1 MLKHEQ
7 RKNILKTAAVTAIG
21 LTAALSCIAA
31 QAGDYA
37 FSSYGRGVFTKN
49 TSDKLR
55 IVSVGGAVSTPSET
69 PVNGENPA
77 GLVFNNGPKVTA
89 SIETHPKKIYGL
101 LGNSYGFFTGNHL
114 VGGKIGARTYSNSS
128 DSSGAISYFDFGL
141 ATYSEYMNIAF
152 GLDGYYRFR
161 KQGTIPIAQE
171 EKSWATNLGMI
182 INPMGVFRLGL
193 TGYGIGQGI
202 EAVGAGVSGDVNQYS
217 TMGVDVSTAGNG
229 GALTVKPSIAIIASP
244 FMITYGYGVRFGD
257 ENASAGI
264 PKGNTLGLGFQ
275 LSQSLRIQGSYNQH
289 SLYYLSAAI
298 SF

>member
-1 MLKHEQ
+1 MLKQKQKE
-7 RKNILKTAAVTAIG
+7 KILRTAAFTAIG
-21 LTAALSCIAA
+21 LTAALTAIAA
-31 QAGDYA
+31 QAQDYA
-37 FSSYGRGVFTKN
+37 FTSYGRGVFTKN
-49 TSDKLR
+49 SSEKLR

-77 GLVFNNGPKVTA
+77 GLVFNSEPKVTA
-89 SIETHPKKIYGL
+89 SIETHPKKTYGL
-101 LGNSYGFFTGNHL
+101 MGNAYNFFTGNRL
-114 VGGKIGARTYSNSS
+114 VGGRIGARTYSNSS
-128 DSSGAISYFDFGL
+128 DSGGSISYFDFGL
-141 ATYSEYMNIAF
+141 ATYSEYMNIAL

-161 KQGTIPIAQE
+161 KQGTIPAAQE
-171 EKSWATNLGMI
+171 EKAWATNVGMI

-193 TGYGIGQGI
+193 TGFGIGQGI

-217 TMGVDVSTAGNG
+217 TLGVDASTAGSG
-229 GALTVKPSIAIIASP
+229 GALTVKPSIAILASP

-257 ENASAGI
+257 VNASAGI
-264 PKGNTLGLGFQ
+264 PKGNTLGVGFQ

>member
-1 MLKHEQ
+1 MLKPEQ
-7 RKNILKTAAVTAIG
+7 RSKILRTAAISAIL
-21 LTAALSCIAA
+21 LTAALTGIAS
-31 QAGDYA
+31 QAEDYA

-49 TSDKLR
+49 SSEKMR
-55 IVSVGGAVSTPSET
+55 IISVGGAVSTPSET

-77 GLVFNNGPKVTA
+77 GLVFNGGPKVTA

-101 LGNSYGFFTGNHL
+101 LGNAYGFFTGNRL
-114 VGGKIGARTYSNSS
+114 VGGRIGARTYSNSN

-161 KQGTIPIAQE
+161 RQGTVSISQE
-171 EKSWATNLGMI
+171 EKAWATNLGMI

-217 TMGVDVSTAGNG
+217 TIGVDASTAGSG
-229 GALTVKPSIAIIASP
+229 GALTVKPSIAILAAP

-257 ENASAGI
+257 ENATAGI
-264 PKGNTLGLGFQ
+264 PKGNTLGIGFQ
-275 LSQSLRIQGSYNQH
+275 LSQALRIQGSYNQH
-289 SLYYLSAAI
+289 SLYYLNAAI